1 MEGNLLDFPVHLHN
15 VSTNCIHIQDIL
27 EVEAVLPKSGEKE
40 KLVFAKIL
48 KFPTDDRH
56 KAQRRKFILKKPQ
69 KNQSSFVK
77 SVGSVDVDY
86 PSHSARHA
94 PKRVVERREPQYF
107 DDAPA
112 PAPVAEPARNIYE
125 SDDSD
130 REEEGGHGYGDVH
143 VEATT
148 TSNNTTTTDNNITTS
163 DNIATKTT
171 YTYTNTNIKRSRPCR
186 GSRGYSRHAELRQP
200 SDLLPPL

>member
-1 MEGNLLDFPVHLHN
+1 
-15 VSTNCIHIQDIL
+15 
-27 EVEAVLPKSGEKE
+27 
-40 KLVFAKIL
+40 
-48 KFPTDDRH
+48 
-56 KAQRRKFILKKPQ
+56 LKKPQ

-130 REEEGGHGYGDVH
+130 GEEEGGHGYGDVH

-148 TSNNTTTTDNNITTS
+148 TSNNTKWVYSPKTNDRNSIMITTNKIS
-163 DNIATKTT
+163 FDEANEIISDIKNRGNGDLTKVMDFLNEDFEETKNLIVELSKHLDNIETLYDSVLKE
-171 YTYTNTNIKRSRPCR
+171 YNSRNN
-186 GSRGYSRHAELRQP
+186 G
-200 SDLLPPL
+200 

>member
-1 MEGNLLDFPVHLHN
+1 M
-15 VSTNCIHIQDIL
+15 STNCIPIQDIL

-94 PKRVVERREPQYF
+94 PNSGKRVVERREPQYF
-107 DDAPA
+107 DDAPAPA

-130 REEEGGHGYGDVH
+130 GEEEGGHGDGDVH

-163 DNIATKTT
+163 DNIATTT
-171 YTYTNTNIKRSRPCR
+171 TYTNTNTNTKRSRPCR